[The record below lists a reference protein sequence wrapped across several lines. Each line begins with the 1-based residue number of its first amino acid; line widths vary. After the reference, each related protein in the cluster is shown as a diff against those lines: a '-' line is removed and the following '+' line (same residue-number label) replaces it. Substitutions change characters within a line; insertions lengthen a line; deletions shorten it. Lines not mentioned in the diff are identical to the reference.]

1 MSLNYRCD
9 NAGRGV
15 WNLENLIKQGYVKGS
30 VIRVKMVNFLTY
42 DDGEVFPGPR
52 LNVILGPN
60 GKNFQLKPFIFI
72 LIVFS
77 LVN

>member
-60 GKNFQLKPFIFI
+60 GSNSQLKPFIFI